1 MIAAALELEAEQYV
15 QALRH
20 LRDNQGHA
28 LVVRNGTSHHERTVH
43 LGAGSIKIKTP
54 RVNDRR
60 PDRRFTSRIL
70 PPYMRRSPR
79 LDEAIPVLY
88 LRGLSTGDFSEAL
101 QALLGHCAGRP
112 VQRQKRPVSR
122 PRRSRACS
130 KRGRTI
136 TRPGANVLWE
146 AKSTSTSGPTV
157 STSTFA
163 WKRTVWPAW

>member
-20 LRDNQGHA
+20 LRDDQGHA
-28 LVVRNGTSHHERTVH
+28 LVVHNGTSHHERTVQ
-43 LGAGSIKIKTP
+43 LGAGSIKIKGP

-60 PDRRFTSRIL
+60 PNEQFTSKIL

-101 QALLGHCAGRP
+101 GALLGPR
-112 VQRQKRPVSR
+112 RLVSR

-130 KRGRTI
+130 KRGRMT
-136 TRPGANVLWE
+136 TRPGANVL
-146 AKSTSTSGPTV
+146 
-157 STSTFA
+157 
-163 WKRTVWPAW
+163 